1 MLKHSLNF
9 KKIVLLF
16 ILLLLLLYA
25 VLFLNTNSVMRYA
38 KSVFRGEISSEE
50 ITDTPLY
57 TRYYPKNPETVKV
70 DLSLK
75 LVLDNT
81 KLYVYTYEKSAKLMG
96 EKDFLTGT
104 VRFFVSDNAEYSGVF
119 YFTVGGG
126 ANHYGYM
133 SIKNQK
139 LSFKDLWE
147 ENYASE
153 ATGNTG
159 NIKALTTD
167 NGLIEES
174 KRLYKNNSDIDFIR
188 LK

>member
-1 MLKHSLNF
+1 MKKSFLIFLTALVIPMFAGCSKNNSKTASSQSNISPNTSMYTGILDDLKSNLSDPYY
-9 KKIVLLF
+9 F
-16 ILLLLLLYA
+16 IKDIDGD
-25 VLFLNTNSVMRYA
+25 NS
-38 KSVFRGEISSEE
+38 
-50 ITDTPLY
+50 P
-57 TRYYPKNPETVKV
+57 
-70 DLSLK
+70 DL

-126 ANHYGYM
+126 VNHYGYM
-133 SIKNQK
+133 TVKGQT
-139 LSFKDLWE
+139 LHFEDLWE